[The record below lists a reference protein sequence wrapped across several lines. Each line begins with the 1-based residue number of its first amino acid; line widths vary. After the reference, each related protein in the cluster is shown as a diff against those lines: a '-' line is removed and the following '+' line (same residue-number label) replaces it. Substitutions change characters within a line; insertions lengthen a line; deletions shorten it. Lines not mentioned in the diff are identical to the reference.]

1 MLHSSLLLLLILHS
15 QLCLRW
21 EFVNHSSDCG
31 KLWWGLHQR
40 YFQVTAQAGLAN
52 SLQPALD
59 HILKVFSTWAPG
71 RGCLKTGYLLQ
82 QYDKFKI
89 LKWWKCA
96 NWKIS
101 CKDCLTAQVWD
112 ILCFCQ
118 CFTLF
123 VILLVGYYHTNF
135 SVVALGLRLVG
146 QLRDEIFLL
155 LHSALQLHY
164 LKVAQTNWIFLV
176 WKKDAINDFQ
186 T

>member
-1 MLHSSLLLLLILHS
+1 M
-15 QLCLRW
+15 
-21 EFVNHSSDCG
+21 
-31 KLWWGLHQR
+31 
-40 YFQVTAQAGLAN
+40 TAQAGLAN

-71 RGCLKTGYLLQ
+71 RVCLKTGYLLQ

-164 LKVAQTNWIFLV
+164 LKVAQTNWISLV
-176 WKKDAINDFQ
+176 GKRTQWIFSKPRSTIHPSLKTSMVFREQLPMKGINNGESKE
-186 T
+186 